1 MLDGATR
8 DGEGHRDLGIA
19 QPVAREL
26 NHFVLARRELAA
38 VSPSSGSVRRYE
50 AALPECRPDAARVP
64 LGAEG
69 PVAVHRSHEQSP
81 SCGGILGEER
91 PASVLTGSG
100 RLVGAGQRAPA
111 TLGRLVFS
119 SRASHVS
126 LRFCDEA
133 ATALDCGVG
142 RGSVS
147 AVEAFAEA
155 ADEFRRL
162 R

>member
-64 LGAEG
+64 LGAEVRHPG
-69 PVAVHRSHEQSP
+69 DRVASP
-81 SCGGILGEER
+81 PPPYG
-91 PASVLTGSG
+91 TDGSG
-100 RLVGAGQRAPA
+100 KV
-111 TLGRLVFS
+111 
-119 SRASHVS
+119 
-126 LRFCDEA
+126 
-133 ATALDCGVG
+133 
-142 RGSVS
+142 
-147 AVEAFAEA
+147 
-155 ADEFRRL
+155 
-162 R
+162 

>member
-1 MLDGATR
+1 MFGSLDYIYVPAA
-8 DGEGHRDLGIA
+8 DVGI
-19 QPVAREL
+19 VA
-26 NHFVLARRELAA
+26 A
-38 VSPSSGSVRRYE
+38 SSGSVRRYE

-64 LGAEG
+64 LGAER
-69 PVAVHRSHEQSP
+69 PVAVHRPHEQSP

-91 PASVLTGSG
+91 PASVLTCSG
-100 RLVGAGQRAPA
+100 RLVRAGQRVPA
-111 TLGRLVFS
+111 TLCRLVFS
-119 SRASHVS
+119 SRAPHVS

-133 ATALDCGVG
+133 ATALECGVG